1 MKERER
7 KKERKKEGK
16 RTREGRKK
24 ERRRER
30 EREINQAVLYVFKFM
45 VIVLLTSLRII
56 PNVQLP
62 GAFEIQ

>member
-7 KKERKKEGK
+7 KKEGGKENEGGKKEGK
-16 RTREGRKK
+16 K
-24 ERRRER
+24 ER